1 MSKVWKFYIDGEFC
15 EAEGGATFDSVDPS
29 TGEVWA
35 KFPAASANDV
45 DKAVEAAQRAFEN
58 PEWANMLP
66 TQRGKLL
73 FRLAELVA
81 EHAGEIAELETRDTG
96 KVIRE
101 TTGVTGYV
109 AEFFRYFGG
118 LADKIE
124 GSVLPIDK
132 PDMMVYTTRE
142 PLGVVAAVV
151 PWNSQMFLTAV
162 KAGPALAA
170 GNTVV
175 VKASED
181 GPSPVLKFAELVDK
195 AGFPKGV
202 FNVITGLG
210 DPCGKRLTSHPL
222 VQRVAFTG
230 GPDTARHVVR
240 NTAENFAVTS
250 LELGGKSPFMVFSDA
265 NLESAANASIASI
278 FGATGQSCVAGS
290 RLLVH
295 RSVHNEFVDQLVAR
309 APTIKIGAPL
319 DMDTQIGPLATVGQK
334 QRCEQVVADSIAG
347 GASLLTG
354 GKTPEG
360 FEKGNYFEP
369 TILSCNDPNLPCV
382 TTELFGPVLSVLTFD
397 DEEEALQMA
406 NTSDYA
412 FASGVFTRDLARAH
426 RLMKRIRAGIVWVNT
441 YRVISPIAPFGG
453 FKNTGN
459 GREAGLDAIYDYT
472 RTKTAWI
479 NTSDVPMADP
489 FVIR

>member
-1 MSKVWKFYIDGEFC
+1 MSTDWKLYIDGAFSD
-15 EAEGGATFDSVDPS
+15 AEGGATFDSVDPA

-35 KFPAASANDV
+35 KFPAASAADV
-45 DKAVEAAQRAFEN
+45 DRAVEAAQRAFEN

-101 TTGVTGYV
+101 TKGVTGYV

-175 VKASED
+175 LKASED

-230 GPDTARHVVR
+230 GPETARHVVR

-250 LELGGKSPFMVFSDA
+250 LELGGKSPFMVFQDA
-265 NLESAANASIASI
+265 NLESAANASIAGI

-290 RLLVH
+290 RLMVH
-295 RSVHNEFVDQLVAR
+295 KSVHNEFVDRLVAW
-309 APTIKIGAPL
+309 APSIKIGAPL
-319 DMDTQIGPLATVGQK
+319 DMDTEMGPLATVGQK
-334 QRCEQVVADSIAG
+334 QRIEQVVADSVAG
-347 GASLLTG
+347 GASLLIG

-360 FEKGNYFEP
+360 FEKGNYYEP
-369 TILSCNDPNLPCV
+369 TILSCSDPNLPCV
-382 TTELFGPVLSVLTFD
+382 TTELFGPVLSVLTFE
-397 DEEEALQMA
+397 DEEEAIQMA
-406 NTSDYA
+406 NTSEYA
-412 FASGVFTRDLARAH
+412 FAAGVFTRDLARAH
-426 RLMKRIRAGIVWVNT
+426 RLMKRVRAGIVWVNT
-441 YRVISPIAPFGG
+441 YRAVSPIAPFGG

-489 FVIR
+489 FVMR

>member
-35 KFPAASANDV
+35 KFPAASAGDV

-101 TTGVTGYV
+101 TKGVTGYV

-175 VKASED
+175 LKASED
-181 GPSPVLKFAELVDK
+181 GPSPVLKFAELVDQ

-230 GPDTARHVVR
+230 GPETARHVVR

-250 LELGGKSPFMVFSDA
+250 LELGGKSPFMVFQDA
-265 NLESAANASIASI
+265 NLESAANASIAGI

-290 RLLVH
+290 RLMVH
-295 RSVHNEFVDQLVAR
+295 KSVHNEFVDRLVAR
-309 APTIKIGAPL
+309 APSIKIGAPL
-319 DMDTQIGPLATVGQK
+319 DMATEMGPLATVGQK
-334 QRCEQVVADSIAG
+334 QRIEQVVADSVAG

-360 FEKGNYFEP
+360 FEKGNYYEP
-369 TILSCNDPNLPCV
+369 TILLCSDPNLPCV

-397 DEEEALQMA
+397 DEEEAIQMA

-412 FASGVFTRDLARAH
+412 FAAGVFTRDLARAH
-426 RLMKRIRAGIVWVNT
+426 RMMKRVRAGIVWVNT
-441 YRVISPIAPFGG
+441 YRAVSPIAPFGG

-489 FVIR
+489 FVMR